1 MSEAPSSLYE
11 ATPGK
16 PLPHAGRNTVLV
28 LEDNETLA
36 GLVTVIL
43 TQIGLKVVWT
53 RFGRD
58 GLDKFNQL
66 IDEVVLVL
74 ADCHLPDMH
83 GADVC
88 KQVRVLA
95 PNVPV
100 LLTSGRVSPETLA
113 ALPISSPTKF
123 LPKPY
128 SPAEMQAKVQ
138 AMLSLASGAASAA

>member
-1 MSEAPSSLYE
+1 MSDAPS
-11 ATPGK
+11 
-16 PLPHAGRNTVLV
+16 PLQEIAPDNVPPTGGRNTVLV

-53 RFGRD
+53 RYGQE
-58 GLDKFNQL
+58 GLAKFSHL
-66 IDEVVLVL
+66 VDEVVLVL

-83 GADVC
+83 GGDVC
-88 KQVRVLA
+88 KKVRAVA
-95 PNVPV
+95 PNLPV
-100 LLTSGRVSPETLA
+100 LLTSGRVSPETMA
-113 ALPISSPTKF
+113 ALPISSITKF

-138 AMLSLASGAASAA
+138 AMLSLNSGAASAA

>member
-1 MSEAPSSLYE
+1 MSEAPSSLRE
-11 ATPGK
+11 AASGS
-16 PLPHAGRNTVLV
+16 LPPTRGRNTVLV

-58 GLDKFNQL
+58 GLEKFNQL
-66 IDEVVLVL
+66 VDEVVLVL

-83 GADVC
+83 GGDVC
-88 KQVRVLA
+88 KQVHVLA

-113 ALPISSPTKF
+113 ALPISSLTKF

>member
-1 MSEAPSSLYE
+1 MSDAHAVRVVAPS
-11 ATPGK
+11 AVPTPSR
-16 PLPHAGRNTVLV
+16 RNTVLL

-53 RFGRD
+53 RFGQE
-58 GLDKFNQL
+58 GLAKFSQVV
-66 IDEVVLVL
+66 DDVVLVL

-83 GADVC
+83 GGDVC
-88 KQVRVLA
+88 RQVREVA
-95 PNVPV
+95 PNLPV
-100 LLTSGRVSPETLA
+100 LLTSGRVSPETVA
-113 ALPISSPTKF
+113 ALPLSGLTKF